1 MDNDKELI
9 ECKEDDVV
17 SFGEDTF
24 KIGKLNKA
32 VQEAF
37 GYDIGY
43 ALLGLLANQGVRID
57 KKVISPQG
65 NNEDYLQWFNEG
77 IDCEIL
83 KTDGQGWR
91 KAKVKIKI
99 ELEFNPAWEIQ
110 TAESEPER
118 ETEPEF
124 DYDSPTI
131 SPDIYN
137 HIHG

>member
-1 MDNDKELI
+1 MDNQNNFL

-24 KIGKLNKA
+24 KIGKFKKA

-65 NNEDYLQWFNEG
+65 NNEDYTQWFDDG

-91 KAKVKIKI
+91 KAKVKIKL
-99 ELEFNPAWEIQ
+99 ELEFNPLSEIE
-110 TAESEPER
+110 TTESEPEI

-124 DYDSPTI
+124 DYDTPTVAA
-131 SPDIYN
+131 DIYN
-137 HIHG
+137 HQHG